1 MTSGCRNPAR
11 ARQSQRR
18 FGFVERAERLERRL
32 KRAIVALTVL
42 CLGAM
47 VAGTPAGRY
56 AVRRLASAGRLAA
69 TEAVGLPPSRAEVDA
84 DWRIRRERG
93 VVQTRAVYNQVYA
106 DASPALK
113 RLMGYAGLDPEHA
126 VLRWGNYERILLLP
140 STVFVPDDTGRSY
153 RMRPNTRSI
162 WLKGIALDKG
172 LAGFFLVPDTPD
184 LPRLVEGTGAFIV
197 AGSAQTTN
205 SWGLRGPEPD
215 LDAPVRGLILG
226 DSNMQGL
233 FVGDDETP
241 PACLKRELQKRLK
254 QRVALLNT
262 GVLGYSPEQF
272 YACLREY
279 TDRFRPHFVLLT
291 FCPNDFGDGGGVV
304 QGKGDMV
311 EAKYWL
317 DEIAQFCRTRGLL
330 LVANAITFESQITTR
345 RMEGYYP
352 GQISNIAPWG
362 SLAYCNPVEDFVD
375 EHLRLRLEQEKHGG
389 GSSHSPLFNGH
400 LADFHVSAKG
410 AEVWGRALGRRIG
423 LLLEMERFRR
433 AQGEAEASAR
443 KAVPAQ

>member
-1 MTSGCRNPAR
+1 MIPRRRHPPR
-11 ARQSQRR
+11 VQLHQRR
-18 FGFVERAERLERRL
+18 FTFVERAERLERRL
-32 KRAIVALTVL
+32 KRTIVALTIL

-47 VAGTPAGRY
+47 MAGTPTGRY
-56 AVRRLASAGRLAA
+56 AVRRMASAGRLAA
-69 TEAVGLPPSRAEVDA
+69 TEALGLSPSRAEIDA
-84 DWRIRRERG
+84 DWQVRRERG
-93 VVQTRAVYNQVYA
+93 VVQTQTVYRQVYA
-106 DASPALK
+106 DSSPALK
-113 RLMGYAGLDPEHA
+113 RLMDYAGLDPDHA
-126 VLRWGNYERILLLP
+126 VFRWGNYDRILLLP

-153 RMRPNTRSI
+153 RMRPNMRSI
-162 WLKGIALDKG
+162 WLKGIALEKG
-172 LAGFFLVPDTPD
+172 LAGFFLVPDRPE
-184 LPRLVEGTGAFIV
+184 LPKLVEGTGAFIV
-197 AGSAQTTN
+197 AGSTQTTN

-233 FVGDDETP
+233 FLGDDETP
-241 PACLKRELQKRLK
+241 PACLKRELETRLK

-291 FCPNDFGDGGGVV
+291 FCPNDFGDAFGVV
-304 QGKGDMV
+304 EGKGDMV

-317 DEIAQFCRTRGLL
+317 DEIAQFCRSRGLL
-330 LVANAITFESQITTR
+330 LIANAITFESQITTR

-375 EHLRLRLEQEKHGG
+375 EHIRLRLEMEKQGG
-389 GSSHSPLFNGH
+389 GASHSPLFNGH
-400 LADFHVSAKG
+400 IADYHVSAKG
-410 AEVWGRALGRRIG
+410 AEVWGRALGRRIA
-423 LLLEMERFRR
+423 LLLQTQRLRR
-433 AQGEAEASAR
+433 DQGEAESSAR
-443 KAVPAQ
+443 KAAPTQ